1 MKRSLHAI
9 VLSLA
14 SLCRSIRLPIERS
27 LNDFFEAARTPR
39 WGNALFAS
47 QLRRSG
53 WSNLTLG
60 LFLLLAT
67 DLSGQAPSDLCVNSG
82 AANQFPVGAS
92 CTPIT
97 FNKPAAY
104 VANLTPA
111 GNTCNSGT
119 FDDAFGWFQATS
131 TATTVRY
138 APATQDGILHVFS
151 GTCAAPVEVAC
162 ADVGGAGVAETVS
175 FPTTIGASYFFRVQR
190 FNSNALMDGTVCVFN
205 APPPPANDNPCGATP
220 LTVGTTCTYV
230 TSTTLNALATSGVP
244 APGCASYNGGDVW
257 FSAVV
262 PASGRIIFDSNT
274 GGITD
279 GGMALYTTAPN
290 TCSGAFTLLEC
301 DDDDSANG
309 FMPYIDRSGLTPGT
323 TVWIR
328 FWELNNDAN
337 GTFQICAY
345 SPTPPANDNP
355 CGATS
360 LTVGSTCTFSTATTV
375 AATATTGVPTPGC
388 ASYAGGDVWFSAV
401 VPASGRII
409 FDSNTGGITDGGMA
423 LYTTAPNNCSGT
435 FTLVECDDDDS
446 GNGAMPYIDRSGL
459 TPGTTV
465 WIRFWE
471 FNNDANGTF
480 QICAYSPT
488 PPANDD
494 PCGATVLPVGTS
506 CTPVSSTTLFAS
518 GTTGPPAPTCANYAG
533 GDVWF
538 RLTVPASGSVIL
550 ETFTGG
556 ITDGGMAVYTAPSC
570 TGPFIQ
576 EFCDDDAG
584 TGLMPYLSMTGLA
597 PGSTIWVRFWEYGN
611 DNPGTFSI
619 CARTPPPPPAGDCV
633 YVLNLFDSFG
643 NGWGSS
649 NVGIRING
657 GAWTYYTVGGST
669 NQVLLGMM
677 IGDFIELTYD
687 ASGPGQAQNSYS
699 LGILGG
705 GTFFN
710 SGASPAA
717 GPSFG
722 QLVDCVPPPAAPQD
736 CNGGA
741 TICNGQAF
749 NNNSSN
755 TGNVVD
761 LNTANQGCLI
771 SGERQ
776 GTWYYFSP
784 SSSGTIGFTIAPV
797 VATDYDFAVWGPM
810 TSVTCPPPGPPL
822 RCSYA
827 APLGNTGLGNG
838 ATDLSEDG
846 GGDRWVSTINVL
858 AGQIY
863 ILYVDNFSS
872 NGQAFNLTWQLSG
885 GASLDCSV
893 LPVELVNLKAE
904 QQQLTVA
911 LTWATLSESESD
923 HFVIER
929 SVDGIHF
936 SPLGTL
942 SAAHTSTAP
951 IDYIYHDK
959 APTQGENLYRVTLID
974 QDGTALVSN
983 VVHAFYSGLET
994 RVVVIPNPAKD
1005 VIHVTVPPT
1014 RAEGTMLL
1022 LDATGRLIR
1031 TTSFKEGTT
1040 TVDLSIPDLY
1050 LGVYTVLLTDVLGRR
1065 LGVASFVKE

>member
-53 WSNLTLG
+53 WYNLTLG

-97 FNKPAAY
+97 FNKPNTFA
-104 VANLTPA
+104 ANLTPA
-111 GNTCNSGT
+111 GATCNSGA
-119 FDDAFGWFQATS
+119 FGDAFGWFQATS
-131 TATTVRY
+131 TLTTITY
-138 APATQDGILHVFS
+138 APTAQDAVLHVFS
-151 GTCAAPVEVAC
+151 GTCAAPVQVAC
-162 ADVGGAGVAETVS
+162 ADAALAGGAETVT
-175 FPTTIGASYFFRVQR
+175 FATTIGTSYFFRIQR
-190 FNSNALMDGTVCVFN
+190 WNSNGVLNGSVCVFN
-205 APPPPANDNPCGATP
+205 APPPPANDNPCGATA
-220 LTVGTTCTYV
+220 LTVGTSCTYV
-230 TSTTLNALATSGVP
+230 NSTTTSATGTTGVP

-262 PASGRIIFDSNT
+262 PAGGRI
-274 GGITD
+274 
-279 GGMALYTTAPN
+279 
-290 TCSGAFTLLEC
+290 
-301 DDDDSANG
+301 
-309 FMPYIDRSGLTPGT
+309 
-323 TVWIR
+323 V
-328 FWELNNDAN
+328 
-337 GTFQICAY
+337 
-345 SPTPPANDNP
+345 
-355 CGATS
+355 
-360 LTVGSTCTFSTATTV
+360 
-375 AATATTGVPTPGC
+375 
-388 ASYAGGDVWFSAV
+388 
-401 VPASGRII
+401 

-471 FNNDANGTF
+471 YNNDANGTF
-480 QICAYSPT
+480 QICAYAPT

-518 GTTGPPAPTCANYAG
+518 GTTGPPAPTCANYTG

-576 EFCDDDAG
+576 EYCDDDGG

-643 NGWGSS
+643 DGWGSS
-649 NVGIRING
+649 NVGVRING

-687 ASGPGQAQNSYS
+687 ASGPFQGENSYS
-699 LGILGG
+699 LGLLGG

-761 LNTANQGCLI
+761 LNTANQGCLS

-784 SSSGTIGFTIAPV
+784 SSSGTIGFNLAP
-797 VATDYDFAVWGPM
+797 TGTQDYDFAVWGPM
-810 TSVTCPPPGPPL
+810 TSVTCPPAGPPT

-827 APLGNTGLGNG
+827 LPPFGGPYNTGLATGNVDTSEPASGNG
-838 ATDLSEDG
+838 FVAPLT
-846 GGDRWVSTINVL
+846 VTT
-858 AGQIY
+858 GQIY
-863 ILYVDNFSS
+863 ILYVDNFSTD
-872 NGQAFNLTWQLSG
+872 GQAFNLTWQLSG

-893 LPVELVNLKAE
+893 LPVELVNLSAE

-911 LTWATLSESESD
+911 LTWATLTESESD

-929 SVDGIHF
+929 SLDGLHF

-951 IDYIYHDK
+951 IDYLFHDK

-983 VVHAFYSGLET
+983 VVHAYYSGLEA

-1005 VIHVTVPPT
+1005 IIHVTVPPA

-1031 TTSFKEGTT
+1031 ATSFKEGTT
-1040 TVDLSIPDLY
+1040 TVDLSIADLD
-1050 LGVYTVLLTDVLGRR
+1050 LGVYTVLLTDALGRR

>member
-14 SLCRSIRLPIERS
+14 SLCRSIRLPLERS
-27 LNDFFEAARTPR
+27 LSDFLEPACAVPR
-39 WGNALFAS
+39 GNALFAS

-53 WSNLTLG
+53 WYNLTLG

-97 FNKPAAY
+97 FNKPNTFA
-104 VANLTPA
+104 ANLTPA
-111 GNTCNSGT
+111 GATCNSGA
-119 FDDAFGWFQATS
+119 FGDAFGWFQATS
-131 TATTVRY
+131 TLTTITY
-138 APATQDGILHVFS
+138 APTAQDAVLHVFS
-151 GTCAAPVEVAC
+151 GTCAAPVQVAC
-162 ADVGGAGVAETVS
+162 ADAALAGGAETVT
-175 FPTTIGASYFFRVQR
+175 FATTIGTSYFFRIQR
-190 FNSNALMDGTVCVFN
+190 WNSNGVLNGSVCVFN
-205 APPPPANDNPCGATP
+205 APPPPANDNPCGATA
-220 LTVGTTCTYV
+220 LTVGTSCTYV
-230 TSTTLNALATSGVP
+230 NSTTTSASGTTGVP

-262 PASGRIIFDSNT
+262 PAGGRI
-274 GGITD
+274 
-279 GGMALYTTAPN
+279 
-290 TCSGAFTLLEC
+290 
-301 DDDDSANG
+301 
-309 FMPYIDRSGLTPGT
+309 
-323 TVWIR
+323 V
-328 FWELNNDAN
+328 
-337 GTFQICAY
+337 
-345 SPTPPANDNP
+345 
-355 CGATS
+355 
-360 LTVGSTCTFSTATTV
+360 
-375 AATATTGVPTPGC
+375 
-388 ASYAGGDVWFSAV
+388 
-401 VPASGRII
+401 

-471 FNNDANGTF
+471 YNNDANGTF
-480 QICAYSPT
+480 QICAYAPT

-518 GTTGPPAPTCANYAG
+518 GTTGPPAPTCANYTG

-576 EFCDDDAG
+576 EYCDDDGG

-619 CARTPPPPPAGDCV
+619 CARTPPPPPVGDCV

-643 NGWGSS
+643 DGWGSS
-649 NVGIRING
+649 NVGVRING

-687 ASGPGQAQNSYS
+687 ASGPFQGENSYS
-699 LGILGG
+699 LGLLGG

-736 CNGGA
+736 CSGGA

-761 LNTANQGCLI
+761 LNTANQGCLGG
-771 SGERQ
+771 GEQQ

-784 SSSGTIGFTIAPV
+784 SAAGTIGFTIAPV

-822 RCSYA
+822 RCSFA
-827 APLGNTGLGNG
+827 APSGNTGLGNG
-838 ATDLSEDG
+838 ATDNSEG
-846 GGDRWVSTINVL
+846 AGGDRWVSTINVL

-863 ILYVDNFSS
+863 ILYVDNFST
-872 NGQAFNLTWQLSG
+872 NGQAFNLTWQLTG

-893 LPVELVNLKAE
+893 LPVELVNLSAE
-904 QQQLTVA
+904 QQQQTVA
-911 LTWATLSESESD
+911 LSWSTLSESESD

-951 IDYIYHDK
+951 IDYLFHDK

-974 QDGTALVSN
+974 QDGTALISN

-994 RVVVIPNPAKD
+994 RVLVIPNPAKD
-1005 VIHVTVPPT
+1005 IIHVTVPPA

-1040 TVDLSIPDLY
+1040 TVDLSVTDLD
-1050 LGVYTVLLTDVLGRR
+1050 LGVYTVLLTDALGRR

>member
-14 SLCRSIRLPIERS
+14 FLCRSIRLPLERS
-27 LNDFFEAARTPR
+27 LYDFIEAACTAR
-39 WGNALFAS
+39 WGNPLFAS
-47 QLRRSG
+47 KLRRSG

-97 FNKPAAY
+97 FNKPNTFA
-104 VANLTPA
+104 ANLTPPGA
-111 GNTCNSGT
+111 TCNSGALG
-119 FDDAFGWFQATS
+119 DAFGWFQATS
-131 TATTVRY
+131 TLTTITY
-138 APATQDGILHVFS
+138 APTAQDAVLHVFS
-151 GTCAAPVEVAC
+151 GTCAAPVQVAC
-162 ADVGGAGVAETVS
+162 ADAALAGGAETVT
-175 FPTTIGASYFFRVQR
+175 FATTIGTSYFFRIQR
-190 FNSNALMDGTVCVFN
+190 WNSNGNLNGSVCVFN
-205 APPPPANDNPCGATP
+205 APPPPANDNPCGATA
-220 LTVGTTCTYV
+220 LTVGTSCTYV
-230 TSTTLNALATSGVP
+230 NSTTTSATGTTGVP

-262 PASGRIIFDSNT
+262 PAGGRI
-274 GGITD
+274 
-279 GGMALYTTAPN
+279 
-290 TCSGAFTLLEC
+290 
-301 DDDDSANG
+301 
-309 FMPYIDRSGLTPGT
+309 
-323 TVWIR
+323 V
-328 FWELNNDAN
+328 
-337 GTFQICAY
+337 
-345 SPTPPANDNP
+345 
-355 CGATS
+355 
-360 LTVGSTCTFSTATTV
+360 
-375 AATATTGVPTPGC
+375 
-388 ASYAGGDVWFSAV
+388 
-401 VPASGRII
+401 

-480 QICAYSPT
+480 QICAYAPT

-576 EFCDDDAG
+576 EYCDDDGG

-597 PGSTIWVRFWEYGN
+597 PGSTIWVRFWEFGN

-643 NGWGSS
+643 DGWGSS
-649 NVGIRING
+649 NVGVRING

-687 ASGPGQAQNSYS
+687 ASGPFQGENSYS
-699 LGILGG
+699 LGLLGG

-761 LNTANQGCLI
+761 LNTANQGCLG

-784 SSSGTIGFTIAPV
+784 SSAGTIGFTIAPV

-810 TSVTCPPPGPPL
+810 ANVTCPPPGPPV

-827 APLGNTGLGNG
+827 APVGNTGLGNG
-838 ATDLSEDG
+838 ATDASEG
-846 GGDRWVSTINVL
+846 AGGDRWVSTLNVL

-893 LPVELVNLKAE
+893 LPVELVNLSAE
-904 QQQLTVA
+904 QQQQTVA

-929 SVDGIHF
+929 SRDGIHF

-951 IDYIYHDK
+951 IDYLFHDK

-983 VVHAFYSGLET
+983 VVHAYYSGLEA

-1005 VIHVTVPPT
+1005 VIHVTVPPA

-1031 TTSFKEGTT
+1031 ATSFKEGTT
-1040 TVDLSIPDLY
+1040 TVDLSIADLD
-1050 LGVYTVLLTDVLGRR
+1050 LGVYTVLLTDALGRR

>member
-14 SLCRSIRLPIERS
+14 SLFRSTRLPLERS
-27 LNDFFEAARTPR
+27 LSDFTEPVCTVPSRNAQFAFR
-39 WGNALFAS
+39 WRPS
-47 QLRRSG
+47 R

-60 LFLLLAT
+60 LFLLLTT
-67 DLSGQAPSDLCVNSG
+67 DLFGQAPSDLCVNSG

-97 FNKPAAY
+97 FNKPVAF

-138 APATQDGILHVFS
+138 TPATQDGILHVFS

-162 ADVGGAGVAETVS
+162 ADVGGAGVAETVT
-175 FPTTIGASYFFRVQR
+175 FATIIGTTYFFRVQR
-190 FNSNALMDGTVCVFN
+190 YNSNALMDGTVCVFN

-220 LTVGTTCTYV
+220 LTVGTTCSYV

-309 FMPYIDRSGLTPGT
+309 FMPYIDRSGLTPGS
-323 TVWIR
+323 TVWVR

-355 CGATS
+355 CGAT
-360 LTVGSTCTFSTATTV
+360 
-375 AATATTGVPTPGC
+375 
-388 ASYAGGDVWFSAV
+388 
-401 VPASGRII
+401 
-409 FDSNTGGITDGGMA
+409 
-423 LYTTAPNNCSGT
+423 
-435 FTLVECDDDDS
+435 
-446 GNGAMPYIDRSGL
+446 
-459 TPGTTV
+459 
-465 WIRFWE
+465 
-471 FNNDANGTF
+471 
-480 QICAYSPT
+480 
-488 PPANDD
+488 
-494 PCGATVLPVGTS
+494 VLPVGTS
-506 CTPVSSTTLFAS
+506 CTPVASTTLFAS
-518 GTTGPPAPTCANYAG
+518 GTTGPPAPTCANYLG

-550 ETFTGG
+550 ETFPGG

-570 TGPFIQ
+570 TGPFVQ

-584 TGLMPYLSMTGLA
+584 TGLMPFLSMTGLA

-611 DNPGTFSI
+611 DASGTFTI
-619 CARTPPPPPAGDCV
+619 CARTPPPPPPGDCV

-649 NVGIRING
+649 NVGVRING
-657 GAWTYYTVGGST
+657 GPWTYYTVGGST

-736 CNGGA
+736 CSGGA

-761 LNTANQGCLI
+761 LNTANQGCLS

-784 SSSGTIGFTIAPV
+784 SSSGTIGFNLAP
-797 VATDYDFAVWGPM
+797 TGTQDYDFAVWGPM
-810 TSVTCPPPGPPL
+810 TSVTCPPSGPPT
-822 RCSYA
+822 RCSFALPPFGGPY
-827 APLGNTGLGNG
+827 NTGLATGNVDTSEPASGNG
-838 ATDLSEDG
+838 FVAPLT
-846 GGDRWVSTINVL
+846 VT

-863 ILYVDNFSS
+863 ILYVDNFSTD
-872 NGQAFNLTWQLSG
+872 GQAFNLTWQLSG

-893 LPVELVNLKAE
+893 LPVELVNLNAE
-904 QQQLTVA
+904 QQQQTVA

-951 IDYIYHDK
+951 IDYIYYDK
-959 APTQGENLYRVTLID
+959 APTFGENLYRVTLID

-983 VVHAFYSGLET
+983 VVRAFYSALEA
-994 RVVVIPNPAKD
+994 RVVVVPNPAKD
-1005 VIHVTVPPT
+1005 IIHVTVPPA
-1014 RAEGTMLL
+1014 RAEGSMLL

-1031 TTSFKEGTT
+1031 ATSFKEGVT
-1040 TVDLSIPDLY
+1040 TVDLSVADLD
-1050 LGVYTVLLTDVLGRR
+1050 LGVYTVLLTDALGRR